1 MRPAHDGAGVAA
13 RADAPTRARA
23 RRFADVSADDT
34 YQPDPRRWRALSVC
48 LAVGFMTLLDVS
60 IVNVAL
66 PSVRDALGA
75 SEAAL
80 QWVVS
85 GYALAFGLVLV
96 GAGRLGDAFGRRDV
110 LIAGIGVFAL
120 GSLLAGTAQDGTWL
134 VVARLVQGVGG
145 GIVNPQVSGL
155 IQQLFRGAER
165 GRAFGRLGTTIGI
178 STAVGPLLGGVIL
191 AVAGPEQGWRWV
203 FLVNLPVAVLAV
215 VLALRYLDPPGR
227 RERAAD
233 LDAVGA
239 VLLGVGVVGVL
250 WPTVSRAWAP
260 GDLALAAAG
269 VVALVGFVAWEHRVT
284 ARGRTPMVQPSLFR
298 RPGFSPGAL
307 LALTYFSG
315 FTAIFFVLALFLQN
329 GAGYSPLEAG
339 AAITPFALGS
349 AVSSAVGGRLVGSR
363 GRHVVVAGL
372 VLVLVG
378 VTATDVLLAV
388 RGVSPGIAWWIA
400 PPLLVAGV
408 GSGLVIAPN
417 QTVTLSQVPVEQAGA
432 AGGVLQTG
440 QRLGAA
446 TGIAVVGSLYFAG
459 AAGGDAGVGA
469 AHGLRATVALVAVA
483 LAIGVADLVRS
494 ARRART
500 GADRP
505 AS

>member
-1 MRPAHDGAGVAA
+1 MSVDDGC
-13 RADAPTRARA
+13 T
-23 RRFADVSADDT
+23 
-34 YQPDPRRWRALSVC
+34 PDPRRWRALSVC

-66 PSVRDALGA
+66 PSVRDALDA
-75 SEAAL
+75 SEAEL

-96 GAGRLGDAFGRRDV
+96 AAGRLGDALGRRDV
-110 LIAGIGVFAL
+110 LVGGIAVFAL

-178 STAVGPLLGGVIL
+178 STAIGPLLGGVIL

-215 VLALRYLDPPGR
+215 VLALRYLDPPTR
-227 RERAAD
+227 RARAGD

-239 VLLGVGVVGVL
+239 VLLGAGVVGVL
-250 WPTVSRAWAP
+250 WPTVSRQWEP
-260 GDLALAAAG
+260 IDLGVGALG
-269 VVALVGFVAWEHRVT
+269 VGLLVAFVAWEHRVT
-284 ARGRTPMVQPSLFR
+284 ARGGTPMVEPSLFR

-307 LALTYFSG
+307 LALVYFSG

-329 GAGYSPLEAG
+329 GAGYAPLQAG

-349 AVSSAVGGRLVGSR
+349 AVSSAVGGRLVGRR

-372 VLVLVG
+372 ALVLVG
-378 VTATDVLLAV
+378 VAAADVVLAV
-388 RGVSPGIAWWIA
+388 RGVSPGIGLWLAV
-400 PPLLVAGV
+400 PLLVAGI

-417 QTVTLSQVPVEQAGA
+417 QTVTLSQVPVEQGGA

-446 TGIAVVGSLYFAG
+446 TGIAVVGSLYFTG
-459 AAGGDAGVGA
+459 AADGDAAVGA

-483 LAIGVADLVRS
+483 LLVGVVDLARS
-494 ARRART
+494 ARRARA
-500 GADRP
+500 GAGGAGEGAVR
-505 AS
+505 